1 MKEQVMYSY
10 SLVKK
15 GAYSHV
21 GWSRGGVRRLSILLK
36 KAYFLKNV
44 EELMHFLFFK
54 FNGSPGIHT
63 PFSWYMI

>member
-1 MKEQVMYSY
+1 MKEQVMYSC

-15 GAYSHV
+15 RAYSHV

-44 EELMHFLFFK
+44 EELMHLLFFK
-54 FNGSPGIHT
+54 FNGSPNIHT
-63 PFSWYMI
+63 PFLWCMI